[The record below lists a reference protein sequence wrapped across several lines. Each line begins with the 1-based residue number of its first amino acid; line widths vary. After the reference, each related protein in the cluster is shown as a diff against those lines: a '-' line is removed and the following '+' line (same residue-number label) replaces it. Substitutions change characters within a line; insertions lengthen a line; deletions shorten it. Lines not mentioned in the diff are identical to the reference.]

1 MSRTIFIISS
11 LLLGLFLGCDDE
23 SASPVNS
30 VDLDKAKLP
39 CHWTKLQSRNGTV
52 YLPNSEIPF
61 DGVVQSNYANGQT
74 YVLVRFAKGLMQKFK
89 RWEEDGTAQ
98 LQGNFSDCEVENLA
112 SLFEV
117 NASKANLD
125 PEYLACGTKKLIFR
139 EQSAL
144 LSSSSK
150 DCEWKQWYSNGQEM
164 HEFHYLHGQC
174 HGVAY
179 SWAENG
185 QLLSEKH
192 FVSGRPEGPWRN
204 YYYPEGHLSEEQHF
218 HRGLR
223 IGMWSKWFPNGQMSE
238 KCFYSNGVRNGIF
251 MQWHDN
257 GQLSSRMVYS
267 DSKLNGLSQEFSESG
282 QLVAESRYKNGMK
295 WGLEKQWHEN
305 GSQHKKIF
313 RSSNGLL
320 HKRESWYMNG
330 NRNAVR
336 FYEDGYLMAAKSW
349 KPNGEANP
357 EEVKDGSGTLIG
369 YDENGNR
376 QELHFFDGEMIS
388 D

>member
-1 MSRTIFIISS
+1 MKIFFALPLLVVLLFGCGEHSS
-11 LLLGLFLGCDDE
+11 SSGNLAILNIHELSDG
-23 SASPVNS
+23 
-30 VDLDKAKLP
+30 
-39 CHWTKLQSRNGTV
+39 WTKLQSRNGTV

-125 PEYLACGTKKLIFR
+125 PEYLARGSKELIFH

-150 DCEWKQWYSNGQEM
+150 VGEWKQWYSNGQEM

-192 FVSGRPEGPWRN
+192 FVSGRPEGPWRI

-257 GQLSSRMVYS
+257 GQLSNRMVYN

>member
-1 MSRTIFIISS
+1 MKIFFALPILVVLLFGCGEHSS
-11 LLLGLFLGCDDE
+11 SSG
-23 SASPVNS
+23 
-30 VDLDKAKLP
+30 DLAILNIHELSDG
-39 CHWTKLQSRNGTV
+39 WTKLQSRNGTV

-125 PEYLACGTKKLIFR
+125 PEYLARGSKKLIFR

-150 DCEWKQWYSNGQEM
+150 DGEWKQWYSNGQEM

-218 HRGLR
+218 HGGLR

-267 DSKLNGLSQEFSESG
+267 DSKLNGLSQEFSQSG
-282 QLVAESRYKNGMK
+282 QLVAEARYKDGRK
-295 WGLEKQWHEN
+295 WGLEKAWYEN
-305 GSQHKKIF
+305 GSQHKKVF
-313 RSSNGLL
+313 RNNRGEL
-320 HKRESWYMNG
+320 HGRKENWYMNG
-330 NRNAVR
+330 NRHSVR
-336 FYEDGYLMAAKSW
+336 YFEDGYLIAAKSW
-349 KPNGEANP
+349 NPSGEANP

-369 YDENGNR
+369 YGENGER
-376 QELHFFDGEMIS
+376 LEFRFSDGEMIS